1 MAQRRSTRDRILQE
15 SLRLFNEE
23 GEPEQ
28 SAVDIANV
36 LEMSPGNLYY
46 HFKGKDAII
55 RALFDAFEEEMRV
68 ILRGSRGQITSI
80 EDNWVYIYILLEEIY
95 DFRFFYRGLSAL
107 LDRYP
112 DLAVRFRALIAE
124 MRDAVQDILEGLECA
139 GAIKM
144 DPRLR
149 PVVVDQIISALTFW
163 LTKEAVS
170 SDASDS
176 SILID
181 KTVFETITLVVP
193 YMGEASIETLNM
205 LIDRYEAAQK

>member
-46 HFKGKDAII
+46 QFKGKDAII

-124 MRDAVQDILEGLECA
+124 MRDAVQDILEGLERA